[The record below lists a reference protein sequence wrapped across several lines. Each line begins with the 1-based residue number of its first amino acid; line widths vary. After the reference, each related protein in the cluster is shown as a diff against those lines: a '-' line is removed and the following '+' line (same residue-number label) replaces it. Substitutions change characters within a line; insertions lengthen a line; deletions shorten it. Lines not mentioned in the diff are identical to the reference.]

1 MSTTEKMSDYFG
13 TMRNVALGACWTREF
28 NGGRWHVT
36 RGTTRVWHLLFEKDG
51 IWHPFGTFPTRK
63 AAVAAYDA
71 MEV

>member
-1 MSTTEKMSDYFG
+1 MSTTEKMRDYFG
-13 TMRNVALGACWTREF
+13 PMRNVALGACWTNEF

-36 RGTTRVWHLLFEKDG
+36 RGTTRAWHLLFQKDG
-51 IWHPFGTFPTRK
+51 VWHPFATFPTRK